1 MNKSFVGGFQF
12 EEINP
17 ILTSRPTS
25 SFSGMSLAMSM
36 AGSEQN
42 IESEDIL
49 SSARSPKFELK
60 QIESIDPIVH
70 RNSIENENLN
80 NENDR
85 KEQNSLFNSRNV
97 IVNEE

>member
-36 AGSEQN
+36 AGSE
-42 IESEDIL
+42 
-49 SSARSPKFELK
+49 
-60 QIESIDPIVH
+60 
-70 RNSIENENLN
+70 
-80 NENDR
+80 
-85 KEQNSLFNSRNV
+85 
-97 IVNEE
+97 